1 MKHNKIFALLLA
13 LIMLIGLLA
22 GCAGKETTAPG
33 AEQSSTEPSTSTDT
47 AAPSTQTSG
56 DEIVVKFA
64 RPEEIAT
71 FDPLNNNAIVNSIH
85 DKMVYDQLLDMDE
98 KNNLSPCLA
107 ESYEVSDDN
116 LTLTFHIRKGVKF
129 HNGDE
134 LTAHDVYV
142 SFNRLLEPDCTL
154 TQKTNFAA
162 LSKVTEIDE
171 YTVEFQL
178 SSANAYM
185 LTLLARYPVINS
197 KLYEEMG
204 DACFDLN
211 IGTGPYKFV
220 KWEPGVSIEYER
232 NTEYWGGETSNVDRV
247 FYIPLMEDTT
257 RVSSIR
263 TGDCDIVDSVP
274 TDQVATLE
282 AEGISTLNMLTT
294 DQLYIGYQFQAGDK
308 ATGVMADKDVRL
320 AFSMAIDKEAI
331 ASEILGSGRAATFPT
346 GEGGKGFDP
355 SYPGHPYDPEQAK
368 ELLANS
374 SYNGELIRVIGPTAN
389 YEKITETMTAIYYYL
404 TEVGF
409 NVDMEQME
417 NAAFSDARKA
427 GQYDCYIV
435 GASFAS
441 GDGYGFINQRI
452 VGDSLA
458 SHYNNSELN
467 DMILASNEI
476 MDDAQRAEAL
486 KELYTKIMDDCAPMD
501 FIVQYQFNYAYNSRI
516 KSFVSFADKKVDLST
531 IWVNE

>member
-13 LIMLIGLLA
+13 LILLVSLFA
-22 GCAGKETTAPG
+22 GCAKTESTTPGTEQTAP
-33 AEQSSTEPSTSTDT
+33 SSTVKESEPSSSQNST
-47 AAPSTQTSG
+47 

-71 FDPLNNNAIVNSIH
+71 FDPLNNNAIVNNIH
-85 DKMVYDQLLDMDE
+85 DRMVYDALLDIDE
-98 KNNLSPCLA
+98 NNVITPCLA
-107 ESYEVSDDN
+107 EAYEVSDDN

-129 HNGDE
+129 HNGDD

-142 SFNRLLEPDCTL
+142 SFNRLLEPNCTL
-154 TQKTNFAA
+154 TQKSNFAA
-162 LSKVTEIDE
+162 LSAVTEIDE

-247 FYIPLMEDTT
+247 YYVPLMEDTT
-257 RVSSIR
+257 RVSSVR

-282 AEGISTLNMLTT
+282 AEGITVSKVMTT

-308 ATGVMADKDVRL
+308 ATGIMADKDVRL

-346 GEGGKGFDP
+346 GEGGKGFDA

-374 SYNGELIRVIGPTAN
+374 SYSGETIRVIGPTAN

-427 GQYDCYIV
+427 GEYDCYIV
-435 GASFAS
+435 GASFGN

-458 SHYNNSELN
+458 SHYGNEELN
-467 DMILASNEI
+467 EMILASNEI
-476 MDDAQRAEAL
+476 MDDDKRAEAL
-486 KELYTKIMDDCAPMD
+486 KEIYTKIMDDCAPMD
-501 FIVQYQFNYAYNSRI
+501 FIVQYQFNYAFNSRI
-516 KSFVSFADKKVDLST
+516 KSFVYFADKKVDLST

>member
-13 LIMLIGLLA
+13 LILLVSLFA
-22 GCAGKETTAPG
+22 GCAKTESTTPGTEQTAP
-33 AEQSSTEPSTSTDT
+33 SSTVKESEPSSSQNST
-47 AAPSTQTSG
+47 

-71 FDPLNNNAIVNSIH
+71 FDPLNNAIVNNIH
-85 DKMVYDQLLDMDE
+85 DRMVYDALLDIDE
-98 KNNLSPCLA
+98 NNVITPCLA
-107 ESYEVSDDN
+107 EAYEVSDDN

-129 HNGDE
+129 HNGDD

-142 SFNRLLEPDCTL
+142 SFNRLLEPNCTL
-154 TQKTNFAA
+154 TQKSNFAA
-162 LSKVTEIDE
+162 LSAVTEIDE

-247 FYIPLMEDTT
+247 YYVPLMEDTT
-257 RVSSIR
+257 RVSSVR

-282 AEGISTLNMLTT
+282 AEGITVSKVMTT

-308 ATGVMADKDVRL
+308 ATGIMADKDVRL

-346 GEGGKGFDP
+346 GEGGKGFDA

-374 SYNGELIRVIGPTAN
+374 SYSGETIRVIGPTAN

-427 GQYDCYIV
+427 GEYDCYIV
-435 GASFAS
+435 GASFGN

-458 SHYNNSELN
+458 SHYGNEELN
-467 DMILASNEI
+467 EMILASNEI
-476 MDDAQRAEAL
+476 MDDDKRAEAL
-486 KELYTKIMDDCAPMD
+486 KEIYTKIMDDCAPMD
-501 FIVQYQFNYAYNSRI
+501 FIVQYQFNYAFNSRI
-516 KSFVSFADKKVDLST
+516 KSFVYFADKKVDLST